1 MHNYGLWKWLKV
13 LTMVIHPFC
22 SSRECVVLTVHVL
35 MWIFYQDTLNMFYD
49 CLSTWCL
56 LNVPYKMFIQNF
68 RIPFFYIFY
77 HWPINHLI
85 NQSQESIPA
94 EVVQRRWRIWSYHSL
109 EVRFRAGIHILWVGF
124 SYRPS
129 LVYCTARLTK
139 RKQNFEVKKT
149 GEIVLVLIER
159 DKRKAQTLGKCLKQ
173 MWI

>member
-1 MHNYGLWKWLKV
+1 MHGP
-13 LTMVIHPFC
+13 VIA
-22 SSRECVVLTVHVL
+22 EVTLTVHVL
-35 MWIFYQDTLNMFYD
+35 MWTFYQDTLNMFYD